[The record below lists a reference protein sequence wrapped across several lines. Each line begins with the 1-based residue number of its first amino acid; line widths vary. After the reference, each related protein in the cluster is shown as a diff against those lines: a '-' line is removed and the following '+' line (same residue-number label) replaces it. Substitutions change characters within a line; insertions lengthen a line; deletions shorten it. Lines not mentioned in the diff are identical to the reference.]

1 MALRRGGNGPL
12 LRSNRKIGTLTIQNI
27 LLSVNKTPVQRQGN
41 RLNKLL
47 TNCDFS
53 ESTVVNVAD
62 FGDFTWPIR
71 QKSPSHPNF

>member
-1 MALRRGGNGPL
+1 MF
-12 LRSNRKIGTLTIQNI
+12 
-27 LLSVNKTPVQRQGN
+27 NKLVFQELFLQGN